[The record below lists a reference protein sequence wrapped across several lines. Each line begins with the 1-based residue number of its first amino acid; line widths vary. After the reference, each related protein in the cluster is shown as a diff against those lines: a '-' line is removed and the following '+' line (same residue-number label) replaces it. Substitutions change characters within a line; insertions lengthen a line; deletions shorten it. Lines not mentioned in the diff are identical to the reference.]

1 MLFSSL
7 LPSPL
12 YKPFLLFFLHF
23 LFSSTIVESI
33 ERKLKQQTKENHKCL
48 KELRLGRDKLSRK
61 QSLLMNRTLH
71 YASQSECHQRHG
83 AIVVKSGRVISTS
96 CNKNNN
102 NPAHFCDDLFNDH
115 RKYISTHAEVAA
127 LKGVSPD
134 QAKGAVVYVGR
145 LLRSGEPG
153 LSKPCPEC
161 TKVLNDMGVKKVV
174 YT

>member
-1 MLFSSL
+1 M
-7 LPSPL
+7 
-12 YKPFLLFFLHF
+12 HF
-23 LFSSTIVESI
+23 LFSSTTVESI
-33 ERKLKQQTKENHKCL
+33 ERKLKQQTKENLKCL

-61 QSLLMNRTLH
+61 QSLLMNRTLY

-102 NPAHFCDDLFNDH
+102 NPAHFCDDLFNEH

-161 TKVLNDMGVKKVV
+161 TKVLNEMGVKKVV

>member
-1 MLFSSL
+1 
-7 LPSPL
+7 
-12 YKPFLLFFLHF
+12 
-23 LFSSTIVESI
+23 
-33 ERKLKQQTKENHKCL
+33 
-48 KELRLGRDKLSRK
+48 
-61 QSLLMNRTLH
+61 MNRTLH

-102 NPAHFCDDLFNDH
+102 NPAHFCDDLFNEH

-153 LSKPCPEC
+153 LSKPCPEW
-161 TKVLNDMGVKKVV
+161 TTEHTGMEEEKID